1 MRNQR
6 RQPKATSTAQPQ
18 VNSIVVRALV
28 AKDAALIDAM
38 HQRLSPESVY
48 YRYLQYRKPTAAEIA
63 TVCHLAPAQGLGFV
77 AVAGAE
83 AAIVG
88 LAYYVRELQEEE
100 PIAEPGI
107 LVEDRFQG
115 QGIGRRLWQTLQQ
128 QAQQDGL
135 RWLRILSHPQNQ
147 RLAYLVQ
154 GGGLPYTANANGGLR
169 EYLVDLS
176 RPAAAQANGW
186 WLKIRRLW
194 FTERPFTLTDL
205 QSWH

>member
-1 MRNQR
+1 MMNQR
-6 RQPKATSTAQPQ
+6 HQLRAARLAQLQ
-18 VNSIVVRALV
+18 VHNIDVRPLV
-28 AKDAALIDAM
+28 AGDADLIDAM

-48 YRYLQYRKPTAAEIA
+48 YRYLQYRKPTATEIA
-63 TVCHLAPAQGLGFV
+63 AVCRLAPAQGLGFV

-83 AAIVG
+83 AVIVG
-88 LAYYVRELQEEE
+88 LAYYVREVREKE
-100 PIAEPGI
+100 PTAEPAI
-107 LVEDRFQG
+107 LVEDGFQG

-135 RWLRILSHPQNQ
+135 RWLRVLSHPQNQ
-147 RLAYLVQ
+147 RLAGLVQ
-154 GGGLPYTANANGGLR
+154 GGGLPYVANANGGLR

-186 WLKIRRLW
+186 WLKIGRLW
-194 FTERPFTLTDL
+194 LTERQFSLDDL